1 MRAAVPEASFAVE
14 CVGGLVRDRA
24 YRELD
29 PLPADSPVGDLA
41 DLWTE
46 PAVKLLVRD
55 LDAPDPASFRSRVF
69 AAVGDA
75 AVPTWSLDGLVEIS
89 ATGVTKASALARV
102 AEQLGVAAADVVA
115 FGDMPNDLPMLAW
128 AGTSYAMANGH
139 PDLRAVADHVAP
151 ARRRRRRAGAGWP
164 VRSMICD
171 DGGVRVPLLRLLS
184 ALALACAGLVLTG
197 LPAQA
202 CTCGP
207 DGSVASHARQADVVF
222 SGVLREQVRERKRD
236 SFTFDVERIYQGRVA
251 ETPVEVT
258 SSATNTCGL
267 GRLKAD
273 RAYVVFATGT
283 DQRLR
288 AEQCVGT
295 GRATPAY
302 VADVEDVLGAG
313 NRIPQP
319 EGEQNG
325 GAVDP
330 VYTRVEG
337 GAPPEFTRIAA
348 PGGAMVLLGLL
359 GLVLFRKRA

>member
-1 MRAAVPEASFAVE
+1 
-14 CVGGLVRDRA
+14 
-24 YRELD
+24 
-29 PLPADSPVGDLA
+29 
-41 DLWTE
+41 
-46 PAVKLLVRD
+46 
-55 LDAPDPASFRSRVF
+55 
-69 AAVGDA
+69 
-75 AVPTWSLDGLVEIS
+75 
-89 ATGVTKASALARV
+89 
-102 AEQLGVAAADVVA
+102 
-115 FGDMPNDLPMLAW
+115 
-128 AGTSYAMANGH
+128 
-139 PDLRAVADHVAP
+139 
-151 ARRRRRRAGAGWP
+151 
-164 VRSMICD
+164 MICD

-184 ALALACAGLVLTG
+184 ALALACAGSVLTG

-207 DGSVASHARQADVVF
+207 TGSVASHARQADVVF

-236 SFTFDVERIYQGRVA
+236 TFTFDVERIYRGRIA

-273 RAYVVFATGT
+273 RDYVVFATGT

-319 EGEQNG
+319 GGEENG

-337 GAPPEFTRIAA
+337 GTPPEFTRIAA